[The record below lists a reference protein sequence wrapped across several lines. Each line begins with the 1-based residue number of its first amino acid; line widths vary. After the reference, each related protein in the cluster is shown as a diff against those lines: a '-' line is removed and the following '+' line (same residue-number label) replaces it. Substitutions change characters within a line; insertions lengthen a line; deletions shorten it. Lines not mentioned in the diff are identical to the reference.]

1 MFRVYVTPTQTLKH
15 GSELL
20 GSGTLRLHKS
30 TCTFVSGILFRAN
43 EKGISILEKML
54 CLIVGREGRRER
66 RWWASSY
73 QVSPNTVSCVL
84 AHLHISIPTH
94 PHTYSSPPTSSYPHA
109 HSHTYT
115 SSHPHIPIS
124 DSFYQPLSAQCHSLP
139 RPHKVKVARK
149 EVNDTVQLSRIPDY
163 DGSYRQVEVA
173 VSEEISR
180 IVRTHICIN
189 N

>member
-1 MFRVYVTPTQTLKH
+1 
-15 GSELL
+15 
-20 GSGTLRLHKS
+20 
-30 TCTFVSGILFRAN
+30 
-43 EKGISILEKML
+43 ML

-109 HSHTYT
+109 HPHTYT

-139 RPHKVKVARK
+139 RSHKVKVARK

-173 VSEEISR
+173 VSEEISKIVLFFTYSWR
-180 IVRTHICIN
+180 ILVQSFFCPSLFWFKVDTYLDLEALLN
-189 N
+189 